1 MYILSYDFGT
11 TGLKSC
17 LFDDR
22 LRLVK
27 SVNIGYATFYPEK
40 NQALQRP
47 EDWWKAICDSTRSII
62 ESTKIHSS
70 SVSCICVDGHMNGC
84 IPIDSSGKLL
94 TEKVMIW
101 PDFRAT
107 KEAGIIEKLIGFK
120 VFFLLTGGG
129 LDMPIYPA
137 AKIMWIK
144 SNQLEVYRN
153 TYKFIATKDYIN
165 YKLTGVICTD
175 FSDASNYGLMDLKKK
190 KWSDE
195 LTSTLGIDLNKLP
208 EIRKSTDIAG
218 KLSAEAAGAMGLIEG
233 IPVAVGGG
241 DVPCASVGAGA
252 CCLGRKYISMGS
264 ASWISQTVDWEHLNF
279 SLKCRPFNL
288 CHVVDD
294 LYASQLVNYGGAICY
309 QWFVDILKSVAF
321 RGEASNGDIYE
332 WIQKEFKK
340 KIKNKLDNLLFLPYL
355 RGGGPPDYNQ
365 NFRGAFVGLSIEHD
379 LMDMIQAVMEGVAFN
394 LKSMFLLLID
404 ENLDFNDMSIIGGGA
419 KSNVWCQIISD
430 IFGKPVVRPAMFKE
444 ATALGAAVVAGVSVG
459 LFSDFKDVCVSTASS
474 DIFNPCED
482 KRDWYNS
489 IYKEFRILINDL
501 NPHYNSMASIFAN
514 FI

>member
-17 LFDDR
+17 LFNDKLD
-22 LRLVK
+22 LIK
-27 SVNIGYATFYPEK
+27 SIYTGYPTFYPEK

-47 EDWWKAICDSTRSII
+47 EDWWKAMCDSTRNIM
-62 ESTKIHSS
+62 ESMKIPVSRISS
-70 SVSCICVDGHMNGC
+70 ICVDGHMNGC
-84 IPIDSSGKLL
+84 IPVGSSGELL
-94 TEKVMIW
+94 TGEVMIW

-120 VFFLLTGGG
+120 DFFLLTGGG
-129 LDMPIYPA
+129 LDISVYPA

-144 SNQLEVYRN
+144 GNQPEVYSK

-190 KWSDE
+190 KWSDK

-208 EIRKSTDIAG
+208 EIKKSVDIAG
-218 KLSAEAAGAMGLIEG
+218 KLSVEAAEAMVLAEG

-252 CCLGRKYISMGS
+252 YSPGRKYISMGS

-279 SLKCRPFNL
+279 SVRCRPFNL
-288 CHVVDD
+288 CHVVDG

-309 QWFVDILKSVAF
+309 QWFTDILKSF
-321 RGEASNGDIYE
+321 ASAGSDNTIDIYE
-332 WIQKEFKK
+332 WIEEGLEKKFK
-340 KIKNKLDNLLFLPYL
+340 NSRDNLLFLPYI

-365 NFRGAFVGLSIEHD
+365 NARGAFIGLSIEHD
-379 LMDMIQAVMEGVAFN
+379 ALDMVQAVMEGVAFN
-394 LKSMFLLLID
+394 LKRMFLLLID
-404 ENLDFNDMSIIGGGA
+404 EKLDSSDMSIIGGGA
-419 KSNVWCQIISD
+419 KSEIWCQIISD
-430 IFGKPVVRPAMFKE
+430 VCGRPAVRPAMFKE
-444 ATALGAAVVAGVSVG
+444 ATALGAAVVAGMSVG
-459 LFSDFKDVCVSTASS
+459 LFSDFNEVEKSIASQDKFKPEYS
-474 DIFNPCED
+474 

-489 IYKEFRILINDL
+489 IYKEFDRLIKDL
-501 NPHYNSMASIFAN
+501 NSHYDSLSLIFDR
-514 FI
+514 